1 MNNKGNHFYNPRG
14 MSPLERAMF
23 DNMRAKQE
31 EYERRFEEN
40 EAAMC
45 ELADMAAAQDDALV
59 EIAGIV
65 DEIGG

>member
-1 MNNKGNHFYNPRG
+1 
-14 MSPLERAMF
+14 
-23 DNMRAKQE
+23 MRAKQA
-31 EYERRFEEN
+31 EYEKRFEEN